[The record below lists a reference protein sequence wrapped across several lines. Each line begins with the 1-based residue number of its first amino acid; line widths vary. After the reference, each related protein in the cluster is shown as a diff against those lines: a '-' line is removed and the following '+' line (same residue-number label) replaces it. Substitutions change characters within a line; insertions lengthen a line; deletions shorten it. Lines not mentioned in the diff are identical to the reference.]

1 MKAKIT
7 RIDNCFV
14 LQKQTDKE
22 RLYNDLITFVN
33 HDLKLLEMACD
44 SEIMAIL
51 RKKGITIT
59 TKNMEKALD
68 DLRAIY
74 CEKIDIVDCHA
85 ITTEQIVYRTS
96 GANVIFYDNLLE
108 IAVEVKV
115 VDYYGEKR

>member
-33 HDLKLLEMACD
+33 HDLKSLEMACD